1 MLARLFSF
9 GRELMLARLRS
20 LGGRYPRQFWIMVA
34 GMLLVSIGG
43 SMWWP
48 FITIFLRQSLGIPLT
63 QVTLLFTLN
72 SAAGLVATSFV
83 GPAVDRFG
91 RRAAMIIG
99 LGMSGLALVLMGF
112 IHTFGAWALALSLTG
127 LFQPMYRVAAD
138 AMVADLI
145 PAQERVNAYSITRMS
160 NNLGISVGPA
170 IGGFVTAFSYS
181 LAFWAAGA
189 ASLGYALI
197 IVFLVRETLKASGAG
212 AESGAPRE
220 GSSRGEGPALREG
233 RGFGPV
239 FRDRRFVAFCLLMIV
254 ATIPSPILW
263 MLMPNYAKST
273 FGVVEQQ
280 AGFIMST
287 NALMVVL
294 LQVAVTRWSSRRPN
308 LQVLALGALFYAL
321 GVGSVALGAGFWA
334 FWLSMVIATFG
345 ELLLVPTGTAY
356 AANAAPA
363 EMRGRYMGL
372 YGLTWSIAFG
382 VGPVLGGWLSDHI
395 APVATWAGALAIGL
409 VGVVGFLVMQTIR
422 PRSHQTR

>member
-1 MLARLFSF
+1 ML
-9 GRELMLARLRS
+9 GRLRS
-20 LGGRYPRQFWIMVA
+20 LGAGYPRQFWIMVA

-48 FITIFLRQSLGIPLT
+48 FITIYLREQLGVPLT

-91 RRAAMIIG
+91 RRAAMILG
-99 LGMSGLALVLMGF
+99 LAMSGLALFLMGF
-112 IHTFGAWALALSLTG
+112 VHSLGLWALALSMTG
-127 LFQPMYRVAAD
+127 MFQPMYRVAAD

-145 PAQERVNAYSITRMS
+145 PAEDRPNAYSITRMA

-170 IGGFVTAFSYS
+170 IGGFVTAISYS

-189 ASLGYALI
+189 ASVLYALI
-197 IVFLVRETLKASGAG
+197 IVFLVRETLGRREATGAG
-212 AESGAPRE
+212 APGA
-220 GSSRGEGPALREG
+220 G

-239 FRDRRFVAFCLLMIV
+239 FRDRRFIAFCILMIV

-263 MLMPNYAKST
+263 MLMPNYAKAN

-287 NALMVVL
+287 NAIMVVL

-356 AANAAPA
+356 AANAAPP

-372 YGLTWSIAFG
+372 YGLTWSVAFG
-382 VGPVLGGWLSDHI
+382 VGPVLGGWLNDNI
-395 APVATWAGALAIGL
+395 TPTATWIGGLIIGL
-409 VGVVGFLVMQTIR
+409 AAVAGFLALQRVMARRQRQTQADVAV
-422 PRSHQTR
+422 RS